1 MRPFFRYFRTAGNIS
16 FRKIKMSVVF
26 PKEDAS
32 FVSTFGKMEIR
43 DIIVKV
49 RVILKS
55 DLGVNII

>member
-1 MRPFFRYFRTAGNIS
+1 
-16 FRKIKMSVVF
+16 MSVVF